1 MRNAHHHMTITKTGW
16 RHGVQRVSSVVV
28 RPRVAAVV
36 SEVLVGSIT
45 RNADAKPAPS
55 GLERGVS

>member
-1 MRNAHHHMTITKTGW
+1 MTITKTGW